1 MPKKKVTE
9 AVTEMVE
16 AAAVAVEN
24 ATKQNPNVVRVA
36 QAEVLDNMSTEQ
48 IIAYLQTRAKNE
60 NRILADRKNDAISD
74 VTMIGPELPNFIMT
88 MLAMTDNMDCGI
100 DNIISISLSYDGN
113 ISIQEIS
120 GYETKEIHEDC
131 YDFDEGDYDD
141 DDDEYTEGDGCC
153 DLCEMDC
160 SCRGHHACDEDE
172 AENVDEENHCG
183 RCHEDCTCSP
193 CGHCA
198 ESEDN
203 TEDET
208 EEPAEES
215 DDGSEMFFGVKL
227 YPGEGILYHNGEAY
241 AIAVECALCA
251 RQFECENV
259 KKRKIDIHK

>member
-1 MPKKKVTE
+1 MAKKKATE
-9 AVTEMVE
+9 AV
-16 AAAVAVEN
+16 EN
-24 ATKQNPNVVRVA
+24 TAEQNPNVVRVA

-153 DLCEMDC
+153 
-160 SCRGHHACDEDE
+160 GQ
-172 AENVDEENHCG
+172 
-183 RCHEDCTCSP
+183 CHEDYTCSP

-215 DDGSEMFFGVKL
+215 DDGSEMFLGVKL